1 MNTLQTIL
9 VAACASG
16 GAACFLFSLAYRFQ
30 NELRQL
36 HERWLKMSP
45 FSRAMFI
52 LALSIATLYAGSK
65 SPSATNEPPADTTDT
80 GAMGVSPVASL
91 TVPTDTGA
99 MGVSPVAGWA
109 PDGQDARRPRAFRPM
124 MAVPLQ
130 PAHLL
135 ANQVTNWTARGAY
148 CDWLHITFPDSFEF
162 PYETNMLKGVTLMAY
177 GELKANLH
185 CSPST
190 SPFALPTRVSL
201 VPGESSCVYGLTPSN
216 TFLFVWSNVC
226 VNRDPTNRVD
236 ASIELFDSGAC
247 SVRFDTVET
256 FYPAQPPP
264 GFVGSNQ
271 DDAWLSA
278 AFSPTDYAAITNKGY
293 EAWLDED
300 YVGVNEQNGHFRAD
314 ITVGSLPEG
323 VPTYLVCGPYK
334 VIVTSPGT
342 YSFPLEV
349 FETYKVRTYPVAL
362 PLSIST
368 DDGYRDN
375 LAPAL
380 LSSACCSPAPA
391 SNAQSPT
398 PSLLSTSPVQTA
410 SRPRLALSAP
420 PPQQPEYEI
429 CETPRLVI
437 SPDTI
442 PLDQAVGT
450 HISIWCNVASAARR
464 YSALISREFR
474 LNFCNPS
481 DAEIVAAEV
490 EDLVEI
496 IIDAPLGTCVGTVSI
511 TDLHSCC
518 DCGSCTGLG
527 CSCGCACWRH
537 SSSDTSSTNSPSAT
551 P

>member
-9 VAACASG
+9 VAVCASVG
-16 GAACFLFSLAYRFQ
+16 VACFLFCLAYRFR

-45 FSRAMFI
+45 LSRAMCI
-52 LALSIATLYAGSK
+52 LALSVAVLYGGTK
-65 SPSATNEPPADTTDT
+65 PPSSTNEPPTDINGDQPTNNVDATSSPRQDDDTPTNPPP
-80 GAMGVSPVASL
+80 MMCFSP
-91 TVPTDTGA
+91 
-99 MGVSPVAGWA
+99 
-109 PDGQDARRPRAFRPM
+109 RPM
-124 MAVPLQ
+124 MSPPPELTANNQQLTTNVPW
-130 PAHLL
+130 H
-135 ANQVTNWTARGAY
+135 VRGAY
-148 CDWLHITFPDSFEF
+148 CDWLRIDFPDSFEF

-226 VNRDPTNRVD
+226 VNRNPTNRVD

-271 DDAWLSA
+271 DTNWLA
-278 AFSPTDYAAITNKGY
+278 ATFSPPAYAAITNKGY

-380 LSSACCSPAPA
+380 LSSACYSPAPA